1 MPASSDPCAD
11 PCPVLDYIDL
21 MLLHSPLAGKER
33 RLEAWRALVEA
44 RNKGKLRTIGVSNLY
59 VTLPLERCSLYTH
72 HICAR
77 LCSGVRHLEEIRE
90 AGLETPAVNQ
100 IEVCNRNVRM
110 CLALTQRCT
119 FAPRY
124 THYANRRRSWHT
136 RRNTTSSLRHT
147 VLSSAPTGLTR
158 LSILA
163 GRYASPT
170 HPICF
175 VRCSSRA
182 SEQYGKDP
190 AQALV
195 RWSLERG

>member
-59 VTLPLERCSLYTH
+59 MTLLPLERCSLYTH

-100 IEVCNRNVRM
+100 IEVCNR
-110 CLALTQRCT
+110 T
-119 FAPRY
+119 FTCAS
-124 THYANRRRSWHT
+124 RSH
-136 RRNTTSSLRHT
+136 
-147 VLSSAPTGLTR
+147 G
-158 LSILA
+158 
-163 GRYASPT
+163 
-170 HPICF
+170 F
-175 VRCSSRA
+175 VRSHPDTPIMPT
-182 SEQYGKDP
+182 EGD
-190 AQALV
+190 
-195 RWSLERG
+195 RGIREKTQHRH